1 MVPEGPSYVSLGRFN
16 FDIISSKKIIDNQ
29 AAMTAMLWQLDVC
42 GFTALS
48 RTLPPM
54 AIAKLIHALF
64 SAFDRTVRVR
74 ARQIKDISDMD
85 LIPFNSQFL
94 MGSSTDLFFPHGI

>member
-1 MVPEGPSYVSLGRFN
+1 
-16 FDIISSKKIIDNQ
+16 
-29 AAMTAMLWQLDVC
+29 
-42 GFTALS
+42 
-48 RTLPPM
+48 M